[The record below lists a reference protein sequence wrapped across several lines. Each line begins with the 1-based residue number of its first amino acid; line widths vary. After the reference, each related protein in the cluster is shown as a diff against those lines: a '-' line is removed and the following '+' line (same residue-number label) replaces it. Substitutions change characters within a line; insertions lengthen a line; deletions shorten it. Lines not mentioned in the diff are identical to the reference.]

1 MELKNIQFRTTVLQ
15 NNLRHHGAYFEP
27 QEKLNV
33 INNFLITYSNSKS
46 VQKLIS
52 ELQEAKQHKT
62 SNPKYIGINESHI
75 YADESKV
82 VFDMELVTN
91 LEPVEIGI
99 SDTIEFFK
107 LYKEYLKR
115 YKIREIP
122 GLEPV
127 GKIGNIEWDYIGGWE
142 KNGKLE
148 PKHLIKW
155 AYVNNGYF
163 EEQDEDLLMYHSE
176 LVSIMHELMIDEH
189 SKRKVDLLK
198 ILKSYANNVYAKD
211 NDNEAKSAFRNL
223 KNFNSD
229 DARHKELVQLIDEL
243 ENKAR

>member
-1 MELKNIQFRTTVLQ
+1 LCGRRHRLVHEFFQIPNLVILNFEQVL
-15 NNLRHHGAYFEP
+15 
-27 QEKLNV
+27 
-33 INNFLITYSNSKS
+33 
-46 VQKLIS
+46 
-52 ELQEAKQHKT
+52 
-62 SNPKYIGINESHI
+62 
-75 YADESKV
+75 KV
-82 VFDMELVTN
+82 VFDMEFVTN
-91 LEPVEIGI
+91 LEPIELGI
-99 SDTIEFFK
+99 SDTIELFK

-115 YKIREIP
+115 YENREIP

-127 GKIGNIEWDYIGGWE
+127 VGFDNIEWDYIGGWE
-142 KNGKLE
+142 KDGKLE

-163 EEQDEDLLMYHSE
+163 EEQDEDLLMYHPE

-198 ILKSYANNVYAKD
+198 ILKSYAKDVYAKD

-223 KNFNSD
+223 KSINSD
-229 DARHKELVQLIDEL
+229 DARHKELIELIEEL